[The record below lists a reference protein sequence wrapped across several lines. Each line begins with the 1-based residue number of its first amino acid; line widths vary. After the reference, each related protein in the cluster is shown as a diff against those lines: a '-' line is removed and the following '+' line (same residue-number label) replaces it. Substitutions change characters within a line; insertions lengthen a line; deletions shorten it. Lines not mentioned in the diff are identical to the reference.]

1 MIVCG
6 ISTGFP
12 VLFPT
17 SGQITHV
24 LLTRAP
30 LYSGSCP
37 PFLARLACVRHAASV
52 DSEPGSNSQ
61 DFLMCL
67 ICSRFKSRIDSSI
80 YCCTFS
86 IFQRTLRLSGLKLG
100 VKKNRL
106 NLLGGVF
113 NDRYPATNLS
123 LGTSI
128 NYRYRE
134 YHCQARNLI
143 FSLAAVITIAPAG
156 TDNRSARLLLS

>member
-1 MIVCG
+1 MTTSADIVIVCG

-17 SGQITHV
+17 PGQITHV

-61 DFLMCL
+61 DKLDTFDLVTL
-67 ICSRFKSRIDSSI
+67 KRPISALGLPNAELTRISKL
-80 YCCTFS
+80 YVFY
-86 IFQRTLRLSGLKLG
+86 FQRTSFTAPPFRACVAHDWLSGL
-100 VKKNRL
+100 
-106 NLLGGVF
+106 
-113 NDRYPATNLS
+113 
-123 LGTSI
+123 
-128 NYRYRE
+128 
-134 YHCQARNLI
+134 
-143 FSLAAVITIAPAG
+143 
-156 TDNRSARLLLS
+156 

>member
-17 SGQITHV
+17 LGQITHV

-61 DFLMCL
+61 DNLICL
-67 ICSRFKSRIDSSI
+67 ICIRAKNRIDSSI
-80 YCCTFS
+80 FCCTFS
-86 IFQRTLRLSGLKLG
+86 VFKEPFCLRL
-100 VKKNRL
+100 RP
-106 NLLGGVF
+106 
-113 NDRYPATNLS
+113 Y
-123 LGTSI
+123 
-128 NYRYRE
+128 
-134 YHCQARNLI
+134 
-143 FSLAAVITIAPAG
+143 
-156 TDNRSARLLLS
+156 